1 LKLKRHL
8 SLISVVA
15 VGLLALVALGGC
27 ISMDTGGGN
36 RLDDLESRVL
46 RLQGMVNQQRRT
58 TEPLAR
64 FQANTSARL
73 DAIET
78 ALNDLKGLK
87 DTVARLQQQL
97 GQPGAPVTP
106 GQAGAAQVTLAQL
119 AARVTAIEQRLHMAR
134 PGPQPPAGPP
144 AAPPAPPTAGPRP
157 TPTPPPTAAP
167 ASPEALFQQARTL
180 YRQRRFAAA
189 LIKFRDFLGQN
200 PKHALAASAQ
210 FGIGDCLFYQKR
222 YEDAIVQYQRVV
234 ERFRRSPLVPT
245 AMLQQAQ
252 AFLQMRDK
260 MAARELLRR
269 VISRYPRSQAAR
281 VARARL
287 SAIR

>member
-1 LKLKRHL
+1 LKRQL
-8 SLISVVA
+8 PLFSAVA
-15 VGLLALVALGGC
+15 AGLLALMALGGC
-27 ISMDTGGGN
+27 ISMDTGGGG

-58 TEPLAR
+58 TEPMAR
-64 FQANTSARL
+64 FQANTNARL

-97 GQPGAPVTP
+97 GQPGAAVTP
-106 GQAGAAQVTLAQL
+106 GQAGAAQVTVAQL
-119 AARVTAIEQRLHMAR
+119 AARVSAIEQRLHMAR
-134 PGPQPPAGPP
+134 TAPPPAR
-144 AAPPAPPTAGPRP
+144 PPAPRPTPPAAGPRP
-157 TPTPPPTAAP
+157 TPAPPPAAAP
-167 ASPEALFQQARTL
+167 ASAEAQFQQARTL
-180 YRQRRFAAA
+180 YRQRSFAAA
-189 LIKFRDFLGQN
+189 LVKFREFLSQN

-210 FGIGDCLFYQKR
+210 FGVGDCLFYQKR

-234 ERFRRSPLVPT
+234 ERYRRSPLVPT

>member
-1 LKLKRHL
+1 
-8 SLISVVA
+8 
-15 VGLLALVALGGC
+15 
-27 ISMDTGGGN
+27 MDTGGGS

-46 RLQGMVNQQRRT
+46 RLQGMVNQQRRV
-58 TEPLAR
+58 TEPMAR
-64 FQANTSARL
+64 FQANTNARL

-78 ALNDLKGLK
+78 TLNDLKGLK
-87 DTVARLQQQL
+87 DTVAKLQQQL
-97 GQPGAPVTP
+97 GQPGAAVAP

-119 AARVTAIEQRLHMAR
+119 AARVTAIEQRLQMAR
-134 PGPQPPAGPP
+134 PGPRPP
-144 AAPPAPPTAGPRP
+144 AAPPTTPPTVRPRP
-157 TPTPPPTAAP
+157 TPTPPPAAAP

-189 LIKFRDFLGQN
+189 LIKFREFLTQN
-200 PKHALAASAQ
+200 PKHAMAASAQ
-210 FGIGDCLFYQKR
+210 FGIGDCLFYQQR

-234 ERFRRSPLVPT
+234 ERYRRSPLVPM

-252 AFLQMRDK
+252 AFLKMRDK

-281 VARARL
+281 IARARL
-287 SAIR
+287 SALR